1 MREGEVKRKRDQMK
15 LNFNTIR
22 NFIYKQRGFI
32 LLTIALLL
40 SLSLLILN
48 LLINYW
54 IIIVNNDS
62 SINERS
68 MIQSKVLKVIQLDY
82 NYWIL
87 EFQLSFFLYQT

>member
-1 MREGEVKRKRDQMK
+1 MKRKRDQMK

-82 NYWIL
+82 NYWIV